1 MTTPPFET
9 KPTAHA
15 SEIAVPAQTKTYD
28 RFEDEEKIIAGDLS
42 ANMQAFLTRDVQG
55 G

>member
-1 MTTPPFET
+1 MPTPAFQT
-9 KPTAHA
+9 KPAT
-15 SEIAVPAQTKTYD
+15 SEPAFEALERNQTYD

>member
-1 MTTPPFET
+1 MDSREPN
-9 KPTAHA
+9 
-15 SEIAVPAQTKTYD
+15 QTHD

-42 ANMQAFLTRDVQG
+42 ANMQAFLTRDVHG